1 MFYMPKKLT
10 DEEIIK
16 IFGNDKKKKKLFR
29 NWEKERNMQLRFF
42 SSKGFYK
49 FLTPEEQNNAR
60 ERAAD
65 ALLQGEYEDIFRT
78 YAKYCA
84 KRQQEL
90 GIIPEEE
97 E

>member
-29 NWEKERNMQLRFF
+29 SWEKERNMQLRFF
-42 SSKGFYK
+42 TSKGFSK

-78 YAKYCA
+78 YAIYCA

-90 GIIPEEE
+90 ENIAKGEE
-97 E
+97 

>member
-1 MFYMPKKLT
+1 MPKKLT

-29 NWEKERNMQLRFF
+29 SWEKERNMQLRFF
-42 SSKGFYK
+42 TSKGFSK

-78 YAKYCA
+78 YAIYCA

-90 GIIPEEE
+90 ENIAKGEE
-97 E
+97 

>member
-29 NWEKERNMQLRFF
+29 SWEKERNMQLRFF
-42 SSKGFYK
+42 TSKGFYK
-49 FLTPEEQNNAR
+49 FLTPEEQNNAQK
-60 ERAAD
+60 RAAD
-65 ALLQGEYEDIFRT
+65 ALSQGEYEDIFRI
-78 YAKYCA
+78 YAEYCT

-90 GIIPEEE
+90 GNMPKEED
-97 E
+97 

>member
-90 GIIPEEE
+90 ENIVKGEE
-97 E
+97 

>member
-29 NWEKERNMQLRFF
+29 SWEKERNMQLRFF
-42 SSKGFYK
+42 TSKGFSK

-90 GIIPEEE
+90 GIIPEGEE
-97 E
+97 